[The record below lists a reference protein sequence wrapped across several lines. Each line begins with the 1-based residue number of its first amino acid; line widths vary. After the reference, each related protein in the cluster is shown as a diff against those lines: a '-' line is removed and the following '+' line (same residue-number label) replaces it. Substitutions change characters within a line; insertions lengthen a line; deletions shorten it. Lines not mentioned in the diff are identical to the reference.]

1 MRYAV
6 IQKYGRRKYVKSVH
20 EEFIERVEE
29 EGYDVISCSSAPP
42 YGPHIERHRARVWG
56 SYNVDLKDVKVIDE
70 KTEKEL
76 LELEKQ
82 ITELKKK
89 CNFLVASRYN
99 KFRQAKIK
107 DFPVSKVKK
116 SMGKKEAEAK
126 LNEIKDEDKRSAK
139 KRGEVLSR
147 AFGKIL

>member
-6 IQKYGRRKYVKSVH
+6 IQRYGRKRYVKSVH

-56 SYNVDLKDVKVIDE
+56 SYNVDLKDVKVVDE
-70 KTEKEL
+70 ETEREL

-82 ITELKKK
+82 ITELKKT
-89 CNFLVASRYN
+89 
-99 KFRQAKIK
+99 
-107 DFPVSKVKK
+107 VSKVRK

-139 KRGEVLSR
+139 KRGKALSR